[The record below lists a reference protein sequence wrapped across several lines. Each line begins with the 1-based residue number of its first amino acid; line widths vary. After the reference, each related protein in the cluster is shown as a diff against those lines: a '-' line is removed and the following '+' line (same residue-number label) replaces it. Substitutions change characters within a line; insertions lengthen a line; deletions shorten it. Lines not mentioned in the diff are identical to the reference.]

1 MLKNS
6 HVTIP
11 PETDIMED
19 IAGCYFN
26 KAMVTQQPSKS
37 FMASLYHR
45 TLIPKV

>member
-19 IAGCYFN
+19 I
-26 KAMVTQQPSKS
+26 AMVTQQPSKS